1 VRLLISLCFVPSL
14 ALGPYA
20 GSGVVQAAGIT
31 QQCHP
36 WGGFKPGAWR
46 RVRVVKDI
54 LNEKGLVSSTSITD
68 KKTTL
73 LGIEEDGVTLE
84 DDVVHEVAGKR
95 FPRDPEMFREGFH
108 GELVSEGLKTKEAGD
123 GFVVIEDRKIP
134 CKILQLEFTGPASK
148 TVTNIY
154 YSTEVPPYV
163 LKRHSVTTDLKGNN
177 SRSETTIEVVA
188 LDMPCKV
195 LAEIQNT
202 AFVKTVTKHPK
213 GTTTTWAGT
222 SAFVPGGVIWHS
234 SKELDK
240 DGRLIR
246 RSTLELVDYG
256 LELEPERTGLFGR
269 KRWGIFRLPL
279 RQPQ

>member
-1 VRLLISLCFVPSL
+1 VPWLPLSLSP
-14 ALGPYA
+14 
-20 GSGVVQAAGIT
+20 GSGVAQAAGIT

-36 WGGFKPGAWR
+36 WGCFKPGAWR
-46 RVRVVKDI
+46 RVRLVKEI
-54 LNEKGLVSSTSITD
+54 LNEKGLVSSRSTTD

-73 LGIEEDGVTLE
+73 LDVEDDGVTLE
-84 DDVVHEVAGKR
+84 DDIVHEVADRR
-95 FPRDPEMFREGFH
+95 FPREPETFKEGFH

-123 GFVVIEDRKIP
+123 GVVVIEDRKIP
-134 CKILQLEFTGPASK
+134 CKVLQLEFTGPASK

-154 YSTEVPPYV
+154 YSTEVAPYV
-163 LKRHSVTTDLKGNN
+163 LKRRSVTTDLKGNN

-188 LDMPCKV
+188 LDMPYKV

-202 AFVKTVTKHPK
+202 AFVKTVTKHAK

-222 SAFVPGGVIWHS
+222 STAVPGGVVWHA
-234 SKELDK
+234 SKDLDK

-256 LELEPERTGLFGR
+256 LELEPGRTGLFGR
-269 KRWGIFRLPL
+269 KRWGIFRLPI
-279 RQPQ
+279 RPPQ